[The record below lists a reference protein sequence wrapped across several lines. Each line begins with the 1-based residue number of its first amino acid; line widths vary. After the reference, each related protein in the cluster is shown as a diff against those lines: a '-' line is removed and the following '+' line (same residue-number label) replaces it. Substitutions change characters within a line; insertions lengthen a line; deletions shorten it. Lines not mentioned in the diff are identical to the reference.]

1 MGMTL
6 PLKPLNFKIVGGY
19 LLLFHKSETK
29 DGLAGWEKSGLSHE
43 ELLERADKSFKLLG
57 F

>member
-1 MGMTL
+1 MTL